1 MTHLKALKSLTSYTG
16 LPHSIYFEF
25 LTIFLYTSWVLQL
38 QKASQEDLPDMRSLF
53 SFVDLSYL
61 LRSLH
66 PCADR
71 LISIIQEL

>member
-1 MTHLKALKSLTSYTG
+1 MTQLKALKSLTSYTG
-16 LPHSIYFEF
+16 LPHSMYYEF
-25 LTIFLYTSWVLQL
+25 LSISLYTYGCYNY
-38 QKASQEDLPDMRSLF
+38 KGASQEDLPDMRSLF
-53 SFVDLSYL
+53 SFVELSYL

>member
-1 MTHLKALKSLTSYTG
+1 MTQLKALKSLTSYTG
-16 LPHSIYFEF
+16 LPHSMYFEF
-25 LTIFLYTSWVLQL
+25 LSIFPYSSWVLQP
-38 QKASQEDLPDMRSLF
+38 QRASQEDLPDMQSLF
-53 SFVDLSYL
+53 SFVELSYL